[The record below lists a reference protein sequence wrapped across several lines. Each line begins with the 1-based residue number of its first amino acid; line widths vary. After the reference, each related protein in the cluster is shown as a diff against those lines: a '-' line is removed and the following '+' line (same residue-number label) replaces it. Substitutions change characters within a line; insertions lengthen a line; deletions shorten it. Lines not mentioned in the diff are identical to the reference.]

1 MSTYAISFLTSDLM
15 AGPSEEGSNVRV
27 FARPALTEETEYARK
42 IAPKALDYYEK
53 TLGVRFPLPK
63 LDLVAL
69 PGFNAPV
76 PAETWGLVFYRF
88 VYKIF
93 LNFISHNKKMLFFLE
108 RVTSLM
114 AIVDTTAG

>member
-15 AGPSEEGSNVRV
+15 AGSSEEGSNVRV

-88 VYKIF
+88 VYK
-93 LNFISHNKKMLFFLE
+93 KKKLFYI
-108 RVTSLM
+108 
-114 AIVDTTAG
+114 AQ